1 MKIGIVG
8 SIHDLG
14 WKVLQSQ
21 GHTIIDVKD
30 TSVDSL
36 KNELAEVSGIVLR
49 TAKMPN
55 EVIDACPHLQIIGR
69 HGVGYDNVDLNYLNE
84 KKNSSRCHWYSQ
96 CCQRSRACDDIFLT
110 AYQKYSPL

>member
-1 MKIGIVG
+1 MNEKSFENNDIFTYFDNSMKIGIVG

-30 TSVDSL
+30 TSLDSL

-55 EVIDACPHLQIIGR
+55 EVIDA
-69 HGVGYDNVDLNYLNE
+69 
-84 KKNSSRCHWYSQ
+84 
-96 CCQRSRACDDIFLT
+96 
-110 AYQKYSPL
+110 

>member
-8 SIHDLG
+8 SIHELG
-14 WKVLQSQ
+14 WEVLQSQ

-49 TAKMPN
+49 TAQMPGDVFASRFPDPVLQQVEN
-55 EVIDACPHLQIIGR
+55 FNSPVENQNDAFNPTLASAIT
-69 HGVGYDNVDLNYLNE
+69 GVAKCLVVS
-84 KKNSSRCHWYSQ
+84 K
-96 CCQRSRACDDIFLT
+96 RAVFKET
-110 AYQKYSPL
+110 NWK